1 MCSGNLIDVPRASK
15 EIGTQLWQYP
25 KNNTDAQKWYIMSN
39 KNGSHRIVSK
49 CNGMNVDIRK
59 AKTKNGTPVQCY
71 RSNRTNAQNFIF
83 IKTR

>member
-1 MCSGNLIDVPRASK
+1 
-15 EIGTQLWQYP
+15 
-25 KNNTDAQKWYIMSN
+25 MSN

-71 RSNRTNAQNFIF
+71 GSNGTDAQNFIF